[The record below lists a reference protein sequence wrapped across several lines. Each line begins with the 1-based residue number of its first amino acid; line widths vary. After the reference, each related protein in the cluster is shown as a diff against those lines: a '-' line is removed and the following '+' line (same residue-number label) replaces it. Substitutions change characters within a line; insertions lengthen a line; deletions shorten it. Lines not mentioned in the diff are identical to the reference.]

1 MNTPEPVDIVVVGAG
16 YAGVMAANR
25 LLGSLSEAERSDVRV
40 TVVNPRTEFVERI
53 RLHQLA
59 AGSRESVMVP
69 LTGILHDG
77 ASLVVGSA
85 RMIDTDARTVTVT
98 TAGGDVNLRYDYL
111 IYALGSVAAASV
123 PGAREHSCLLA
134 DAEGAQRAA
143 AAIKDGRGQRVLV
156 VGGGLTGVE
165 AASEIAELHPDFAVT
180 LVSQGPVLSL
190 MRTAARNSILR
201 KLRRLGVAV
210 ETGVAVGAIESDHA
224 LLADDRKIAFD
235 VCVLAASFAVPDLA
249 RLSGLAVDQAG
260 RLRVDEYLRAVNSP
274 EIIGAGDSVVA
285 PDSVA
290 RHLRMSCAAALPLGG
305 HAANTVLAALRGE
318 TPKRLSVGF
327 LIQCISLG
335 RRAGYVQ
342 VVRADDAPRPFH
354 LGGWLGA
361 RVKESICTMVV
372 RALREERSKPGAYHA
387 PRGPKAVA

>member
-1 MNTPEPVDIVVVGAG
+1 MDNSKPVDIVVVGAG

-25 LLGSLSEAERSDVRV
+25 LLGSLSEAERSGVRV

-53 RLHQLA
+53 RLHQLV
-59 AGSRESVMVP
+59 AGSRETVMVP

-77 ASLVVGSA
+77 ADLLVGSA
-85 RMIDTDARTVTVT
+85 TMIEADARTVAVAT
-98 TAGGDVNLRYDYL
+98 TDGDVTLRYDYL

-134 DAEGAQRAA
+134 DAEGAQLAA
-143 AAIKDGRGQRVLV
+143 TAIRDGRGQRVLV

-165 AASEIAELHPDFAVT
+165 AASEIAELHPDIAVT
-180 LVSQGPVLSL
+180 LVSQGPVLGF
-190 MRTAARNSILR
+190 MRPAARDSILR

-210 ETGVAVGAIESDHA
+210 ETGVAVSAIESDHA

-235 VCVLAASFAVPDLA
+235 LCVLAASFAVPDLA
-249 RLSGLAVDQAG
+249 RVSGLAVDEAG
-260 RLRVDEYLRAVNSP
+260 RLRVDEYLRAVDAP

-305 HAANTVLAALRGE
+305 HAAGTVLAALRGE
-318 TPKRLSVGF
+318 NPKRLSVGF
-327 LIQCISLG
+327 LIQCISIG
-335 RRAGYVQ
+335 RRSGYVQ
-342 VVRADDAPRPFH
+342 VVRADDSPRPFH
-354 LGGWLGA
+354 LEGWLGA
-361 RVKESICTMVV
+361 HVKESICTMVV
-372 RALREERSKPGAYHA
+372 RALREERSKPGSYHA
-387 PRGPKAVA
+387 PQGPRAAA